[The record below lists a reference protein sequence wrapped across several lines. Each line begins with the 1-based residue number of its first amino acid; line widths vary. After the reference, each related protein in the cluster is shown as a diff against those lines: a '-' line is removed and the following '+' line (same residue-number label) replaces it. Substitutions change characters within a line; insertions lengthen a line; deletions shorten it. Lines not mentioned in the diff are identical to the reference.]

1 MNTLSGDAAVLPER
15 GSGIPVWQQV
25 QADVRRRL
33 DAGAFADGVPGE
45 NALAEEYGVSRQT
58 VRQALRSLRETG
70 ALTAQRGRT
79 SRATGLTQPLGALYS
94 LFASVRATGMT
105 QRSQVLALDV
115 VTDPAASAALGL
127 PADADLVHLRRVR
140 LADDVPLAL
149 DEAWLPAA
157 RTRALLEADFSET
170 ALYDELARHCGI
182 HVRGGAE
189 HLHAVVLTPAEA
201 ALLQVAPGSAAFL
214 VERLGCSEG
223 TPVEH
228 RRSLVR
234 ADRFSV
240 SAHFAPSSGYQ
251 FQFDAASS
259 TDTSTDTSA
268 GTAGGQPGRP
278 AAHHAPTLRE
288 ALS

>member
-1 MNTLSGDAAVLPER
+1 MNAAPTTPGPADAVLPER
-15 GSGIPVWQQV
+15 GSGTPVWAQV

-58 VRQALRSLRETG
+58 VRQALRPLREAG

-79 SRATGLTQPLGALYS
+79 SRAVGITQPLGALYS

-105 QRSQVLALDV
+105 QRSRVLALDV
-115 VTDPAASAALGL
+115 VTDGGASAALGL
-127 PADADLVHLRRVR
+127 PADAELVHLRRVR

-157 RTRALLEADFSET
+157 RTRALLQADFTET

-189 HLHAVVLTPAEA
+189 HLHAVVTTPAEA
-201 ALLQVAPGSAAFL
+201 ALLGVAPGSAAFL

-251 FQFDAASS
+251 FQFDAER
-259 TDTSTDTSA
+259 
-268 GTAGGQPGRP
+268 PGRP
-278 AAHHAPTLRE
+278 DGPAANPAHHHAPTLRE